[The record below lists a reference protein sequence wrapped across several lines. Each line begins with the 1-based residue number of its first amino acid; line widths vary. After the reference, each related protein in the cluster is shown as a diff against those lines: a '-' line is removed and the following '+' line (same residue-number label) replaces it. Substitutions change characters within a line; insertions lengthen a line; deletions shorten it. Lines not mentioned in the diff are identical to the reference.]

1 MGTLTYDSTLAAD
14 FDDRTLAH
22 LQVVIGAK
30 LRRNESF
37 YFSWKDDSAIGDG
50 RSVIWLH
57 PAIPVSFKYFG
68 SRPPVL
74 NRDWIDELMLLANAP
89 AGLTVTA
96 EPLGPA
102 NGNGNG
108 NGHGNGNGNG
118 NGGSAEA
125 TRP

>member
-1 MGTLTYDSTLAAD
+1 MGTLTYDSTLTAD

-37 YFSWKDDSAIGDG
+37 YFSWKDDQAIGDG

-74 NRDWIDELMLLANAP
+74 NREWIDELMLLANTP
-89 AGLTVTA
+89 AGLSVTT
-96 EPLGPA
+96 EPGRSPDTGPTEI
-102 NGNGNG
+102 
-108 NGHGNGNGNG
+108 H
-118 NGGSAEA
+118 NGGPGPRQNGGA
-125 TRP
+125 R

>member
-1 MGTLTYDSTLAAD
+1 MGTLTYDSTLTAD

-37 YFSWKDDSAIGDG
+37 YFSWKDDQAIGDG

-74 NRDWIDELMLLANAP
+74 NREWIDELMLLANTP
-89 AGLTVTA
+89 AGLSVTT
-96 EPLGPA
+96 EPGRSPDTA
-102 NGNGNG
+102 PTDVQ
-108 NGHGNGNGNG
+108 
-118 NGGSAEA
+118 NGGPGPRQNGGA
-125 TRP
+125 R